1 MFELRGGM
9 MKASSVFWSSESFI
23 VFWYKFQLN
32 LWYNHFLV
40 KLPLE
45 LKVTKLRSLLR
56 KNWTKDVSLNL
67 APAALDRFENIVPNF
82 FPTRCFVFFE
92 LSLLVS
98 LSNLSNQGVEDIIH
112 MAPGRTNCKKNCRR
126 MMRISEVRW
135 PVSGAGLV
143 EGAVELVSKWETLF
157 SLHQSLGLL
166 QIHLKQ
172 TVRYLR

>member
-1 MFELRGGM
+1 

-23 VFWYKFQLN
+23 VFWYKFQLF
-32 LWYNHFLV
+32 LWYNPFLV
-40 KLPLE
+40 ELPYQ

-98 LSNLSNQGVEDIIH
+98 LSNLSNQRVEDIIH
-112 MAPGRTNCKKNCRR
+112 VAPGHCTNCRKIAPIWWR
-126 MMRISEVRW
+126 SVRW

-172 TVRYLR
+172 TSHYLQ

>member
-1 MFELRGGM
+1 MFERPDDESILCVLKLR
-9 MKASSVFWSSESFI
+9 KFHCFLVQISIISLIESF
-23 VFWYKFQLN
+23 FGRTS
-32 LWYNHFLV
+32 
-40 KLPLE
+40 
-45 LKVTKLRSLLR
+45 VTKLRSLLR

-98 LSNLSNQGVEDIIH
+98 LSNLSDQRVEDIVH
-112 MAPGRTNCKKNCRR
+112 VAPGHCTNCKKLRWWWG
-126 MMRISEVRW
+126 SVRW

-172 TVRYLR
+172 TNRYLQ

>member
-1 MFELRGGM
+1 MHFTIWIEYRQQ
-9 MKASSVFWSSESFI
+9 
-23 VFWYKFQLN
+23 WYYIGN

-67 APAALDRFENIVPNF
+67 ASAALDRFENIVPNF

-92 LSLLVS
+92 LSLLVP
-98 LSNLSNQGVEDIIH
+98 LSNLSDQGVEDIVH
-112 MAPGRTNCKKNCRR
+112 MAPGRTNCKK
-126 MMRISEVRW
+126 IVEEWWGSVW
-135 PVSGAGLV
+135 SPVSGAGLV

-172 TVRYLR
+172 TSRYLR